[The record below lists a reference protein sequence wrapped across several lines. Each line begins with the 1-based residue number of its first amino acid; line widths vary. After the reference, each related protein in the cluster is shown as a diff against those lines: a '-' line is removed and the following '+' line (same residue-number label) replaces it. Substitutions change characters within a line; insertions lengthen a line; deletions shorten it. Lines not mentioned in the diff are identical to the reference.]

1 MDRAIVQYVKRK
13 YNLLIGE
20 KSAEAVK
27 IQIGAAML
35 GGETKKTDVK
45 GRDLITGVPKTITLT
60 DAEVFES
67 LAEPVSVIIDA
78 VRSALENA
86 PPELSSDLVDRGI
99 TMAGGGSLL
108 KGLDALVSK
117 ETGLSVKVAQD
128 PLKSVVLGAGKVLD
142 EIEFFREALLK

>member
-20 KSAEAVK
+20 RKAEK
-27 IQIGAAML
+27 IKINIGTAML
-35 GGETKKTDVK
+35 DEEARKVDVK
-45 GRDLITGVPKTITLT
+45 GRDLVTGVPKTVVLS

-67 LAEPVSVIIDA
+67 LSEPIATIIDA

-99 TMAGGGSLL
+99 VMAGGGSLL
-108 KGLDALVSK
+108 RGLDTLISK
-117 ETGLSVKVAQD
+117 ETGLPVKVADD
-128 PLKSVVLGAGKVLD
+128 PLLCVVRGAGKVLD
-142 EIEFFREALLK
+142 ELDFFRDALMK